1 MQILTAR
8 SAEKTEGSMEK
19 MSRTAVITGGSRGI
33 GRAVSLRF
41 AEAGYSGIAIIYHSD
56 EAAAETLAAQ
66 LRRSGTDAE
75 CYKCDVASYEEV
87 KKTADDIIKRFSH
100 VDVLVNNAGVA
111 QIKLLIDQ
119 TEEDWEYIMG
129 VNAKGVFNCCRH
141 FLPHMLSRK
150 SGRIV
155 NISSMWGITG
165 ASCEVAYSASK
176 AAVIGF
182 TKALAQE
189 TGPSGVTVNCVAPG
203 VINTEMNASLSDA
216 DVKALCDEIPLMR
229 IGQPEETAE
238 AVLFLAS
245 DAASYITG
253 QVLSV
258 NGGMVV

>member
-1 MQILTAR
+1 M
-8 SAEKTEGSMEK
+8 G
-19 MSRTAVITGGSRGI
+19 RTAVITGGSRGI
-33 GRAVSLRF
+33 GRAAAVKF
-41 AEAGYSGIAIIYHSD
+41 AEAGYSGIAVIYRSD
-56 EAAAETLAAQ
+56 DAAADEIVRE
-66 LRRSGTDAE
+66 LREKGTDAE
-75 CYKCDVASYEEV
+75 SYRCDVASYEQTRE
-87 KKTADDIIKRFSH
+87 TAAEIIKRFGH
-100 VDVLVNNAGVA
+100 VDVLVNNAGIA

-119 TEEDWEYIMG
+119 TEEDWDNIMG

-141 FLPHMLSRK
+141 FLPNMLSRK
-150 SGRIV
+150 AGRIINV
-155 NISSMWGITG
+155 SSMWGITG

-216 DVKALCDEIPLMR
+216 DMRSLCDEIPLMR
-229 IGQPEETAE
+229 IGQPEEA
-238 AVLFLAS
+238 AAAILFLAS
-245 DAASYITG
+245 DEAAYITG